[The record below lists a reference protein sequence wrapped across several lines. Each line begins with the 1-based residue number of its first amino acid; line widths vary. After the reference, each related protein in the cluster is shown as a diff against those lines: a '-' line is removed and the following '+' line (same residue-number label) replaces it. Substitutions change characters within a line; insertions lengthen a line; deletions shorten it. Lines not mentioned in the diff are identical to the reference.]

1 MCPKNDYIYR
11 NDIIDAMSF
20 YDILTIVIFL
30 GLPVVSAVISAK
42 EKKNKSKKP
51 LQGGQEHGE
60 DIKDIF
66 KSILAE
72 MNGETTAQQDEDPEE
87 APSRPWQ
94 EPVVED
100 DEKPSMP
107 WEEPVVDDEPSPGT
121 VTETPSWTEPV
132 MDAPARPKPWSE
144 PVVIDP
150 KPAPAAVQAP
160 VVVAPVAAA
169 PVAENSGMRVR
180 ETAPRRPEGL
190 RPVSRKV
197 EEVSEK
203 PVMEKIDPKK
213 LIIYDAILNPKF
225 KD

>member
-72 MNGETTAQQDEDPEE
+72 MNGETTASQDEKPEE
-87 APSRPWQ
+87 EPSRPWQ

-100 DEKPSMP
+100 DDEPSMT
-107 WEEPVVDDEPSPGT
+107 WEEPVL
-121 VTETPSWTEPV
+121 ETPVQT
-132 MDAPARPKPWSE
+132 KPWSE

-169 PVAENSGMRVR
+169 PVAENSDMRVR

>member
-87 APSRPWQ
+87 EPSRPWQ

-100 DEKPSMP
+100 DEEPSMT
-107 WEEPVVDDEPSPGT
+107 WEEPVL
-121 VTETPSWTEPV
+121 ETPSQTE
-132 MDAPARPKPWSE
+132 PWSE

-160 VVVAPVAAA
+160 ALAAA

-180 ETAPRRPEGL
+180 ETETRRPEGL
-190 RPVSRKV
+190 RPASRKV

>member
-11 NDIIDAMSF
+11 NDIIGVMSF

-42 EKKNKSKKP
+42 GKKNKSKKP

-87 APSRPWQ
+87 EPSRPWQ

-100 DEKPSMP
+100 DEEPSMT
-107 WEEPVVDDEPSPGT
+107 WEEPVL
-121 VTETPSWTEPV
+121 ETPSQTE
-132 MDAPARPKPWSE
+132 PWSE

-160 VVVAPVAAA
+160 ALTAA

-180 ETAPRRPEGL
+180 ETETRRPEGL
-190 RPVSRKV
+190 RPASRKV

>member
-1 MCPKNDYIYR
+1 
-11 NDIIDAMSF
+11 MSF

-72 MNGETTAQQDEDPEE
+72 MNGETPARQDENPEE
-87 APSRPWQ
+87 EPSRPWQ

-100 DEKPSMP
+100 D
-107 WEEPVVDDEPSPGT
+107 DEPS
-121 VTETPSWTEPV
+121 
-132 MDAPARPKPWSE
+132 MPWSE

-160 VVVAPVAAA
+160 VVVAPVAVA

-190 RPVSRKV
+190 RSVSRKV

>member
-1 MCPKNDYIYR
+1 
-11 NDIIDAMSF
+11 MSF

-72 MNGETTAQQDEDPEE
+72 MNGETPARQDEDPEE
-87 APSRPWQ
+87 EPSRPWQ

-100 DEKPSMP
+100 DEEPSMP
-107 WEEPVVDDEPSPGT
+107 WEEPVVEDECPSGQSPDARPWKEP
-121 VTETPSWTEPV
+121 VLETPSQT
-132 MDAPARPKPWSE
+132 KPWSE

-160 VVVAPVAAA
+160 VVAPVAAA

-190 RPVSRKV
+190 RPASRKV

>member
-72 MNGETTAQQDEDPEE
+72 MNGETTAPQDEKPDEV
-87 APSRPWQ
+87 PSRPWQ

-100 DEKPSMP
+100 DEEPSMP
-107 WEEPVVDDEPSPGT
+107 WEEPVP
-121 VTETPSWTEPV
+121 ETPSQT
-132 MDAPARPKPWSE
+132 KPWSE

-160 VVVAPVAAA
+160 ALAAA
-169 PVAENSGMRVR
+169 PVAENSGVRVR

-190 RPVSRKV
+190 RPASRKV

>member
-11 NDIIDAMSF
+11 NDIIGVMSF

-30 GLPVVSAVISAK
+30 GLPVISAVISAK

-72 MNGETTAQQDEDPEE
+72 MNGETTAPQDEKPEE
-87 APSRPWQ
+87 EPSRPWQ

-100 DEKPSMP
+100 DEEPSMP
-107 WEEPVVDDEPSPGT
+107 WEEPVL
-121 VTETPSWTEPV
+121 ETPSQT
-132 MDAPARPKPWSE
+132 KPWSE

-160 VVVAPVAAA
+160 ALAAA

-190 RPVSRKV
+190 RPASRKV

>member
-11 NDIIDAMSF
+11 NDIIGAMSF

-72 MNGETTAQQDEDPEE
+72 MNGETTAPQDEDPEE
-87 APSRPWQ
+87 EPSRPWQ

-100 DEKPSMP
+100 DEEPSMP
-107 WEEPVVDDEPSPGT
+107 WEEPVL
-121 VTETPSWTEPV
+121 ETPSQT
-132 MDAPARPKPWSE
+132 KPWSE

-150 KPAPAAVQAP
+150 KHAPAAVQSP
-160 VVVAPVAAA
+160 VVVAPAAAA
-169 PVAENSGMRVR
+169 PVVENSGMRVR
-180 ETAPRRPEGL
+180 ETETRRPEGL
-190 RPVSRKV
+190 RPASRKV
-197 EEVSEK
+197 EEVLEK

>member
-1 MCPKNDYIYR
+1 
-11 NDIIDAMSF
+11 MSF

-60 DIKDIF
+60 DFKDIF

-72 MNGETTAQQDEDPEE
+72 MNGETPARQDEDPEE
-87 APSRPWQ
+87 DLSRPWQ

-100 DEKPSMP
+100 DEEPSMP
-107 WEEPVVDDEPSPGT
+107 REEPVVEDECPSGQAPDARLWKEP
-121 VTETPSWTEPV
+121 VLETP
-132 MDAPARPKPWSE
+132 
-144 PVVIDP
+144 
-150 KPAPAAVQAP
+150 AP

-190 RPVSRKV
+190 RPASRKV

>member
-1 MCPKNDYIYR
+1 
-11 NDIIDAMSF
+11 MSF

-72 MNGETTAQQDEDPEE
+72 MNGETTAPQDEKPEE
-87 APSRPWQ
+87 EPSRPWQ

-100 DEKPSMP
+100 DEESSMT
-107 WEEPVVDDEPSPGT
+107 WEEPVL
-121 VTETPSWTEPV
+121 ETPSQT
-132 MDAPARPKPWSE
+132 KPWSE

-160 VVVAPVAAA
+160 VVVVAPVAAA

-180 ETAPRRPEGL
+180 ETETRRPEGL
-190 RPVSRKV
+190 RPASRKV

>member
-87 APSRPWQ
+87 EPSRPWQ

-100 DEKPSMP
+100 DEEPSMT
-107 WEEPVVDDEPSPGT
+107 WEEPVPEI
-121 VTETPSWTEPV
+121 
-132 MDAPARPKPWSE
+132 PAQTKPWSE

-160 VVVAPVAAA
+160 ALATAA

-190 RPVSRKV
+190 RPASRKV

>member
-1 MCPKNDYIYR
+1 
-11 NDIIDAMSF
+11 MSF

-72 MNGETTAQQDEDPEE
+72 MNGETPACQDEDPEE
-87 APSRPWQ
+87 EPSRPWQ

-100 DEKPSMP
+100 DEEPSMP
-107 WEEPVVDDEPSPGT
+107 WEE
-121 VTETPSWTEPV
+121 
-132 MDAPARPKPWSE
+132 
-144 PVVIDP
+144 
-150 KPAPAAVQAP
+150 P

>member
-11 NDIIDAMSF
+11 NDIIGVMSF

-42 EKKNKSKKP
+42 EKKNKSKKL

-72 MNGETTAQQDEDPEE
+72 MNGETTAPQDEKPEE
-87 APSRPWQ
+87 EPSRPWQ

-100 DEKPSMP
+100 DEEPSMP
-107 WEEPVVDDEPSPGT
+107 WEEPVP
-121 VTETPSWTEPV
+121 ETPSQT
-132 MDAPARPKPWSE
+132 KPWSE

-150 KPAPAAVQAP
+150 KPVSEAVQTPAL
-160 VVVAPVAAA
+160 AAA

-190 RPVSRKV
+190 RPASRKV

>member
-1 MCPKNDYIYR
+1 
-11 NDIIDAMSF
+11 MSF
-20 YDILTIVIFL
+20 YDIFTIVIFL
-30 GLPVVSAVISAK
+30 GLPMVSAVISAK

-60 DIKDIF
+60 DFKDIF

-72 MNGETTAQQDEDPEE
+72 MNGETAAPKDVQSEDES
-87 APSRPWQ
+87 SRPWQ

-100 DEKPSMP
+100 DEEPSMP
-107 WEEPVVDDEPSPGT
+107 WEEPVVEDECPSGQTPDARPWKEP
-121 VTETPSWTEPV
+121 VLETP
-132 MDAPARPKPWSE
+132 APF
-144 PVVIDP
+144 
-150 KPAPAAVQAP
+150 
-160 VVVAPVAAA
+160 VVAPVAAA

-190 RPVSRKV
+190 RPASRKV

>member
-11 NDIIDAMSF
+11 NDIIGVMSF

-42 EKKNKSKKP
+42 EKKNKSKKS

-72 MNGETTAQQDEDPEE
+72 MNGETTASQDEKPEE
-87 APSRPWQ
+87 EPSRPWQ

-100 DEKPSMP
+100 DEEPSMT
-107 WEEPVVDDEPSPGT
+107 WEEPVL
-121 VTETPSWTEPV
+121 ETPAQT
-132 MDAPARPKPWSE
+132 KPWTE

-169 PVAENSGMRVR
+169 PVVENSGMRVS
-180 ETAPRRPEGL
+180 ETATRRPEGL
-190 RPVSRKV
+190 RPASRKV

>member
-1 MCPKNDYIYR
+1 
-11 NDIIDAMSF
+11 MSF

-72 MNGETTAQQDEDPEE
+72 MNGETTAPQDEKPEE
-87 APSRPWQ
+87 EPSRPWQ

-100 DEKPSMP
+100 DE
-107 WEEPVVDDEPSPGT
+107 EPST
-121 VTETPSWTEPV
+121 
-132 MDAPARPKPWSE
+132 PWSE

-180 ETAPRRPEGL
+180 ETVPSRPEGL

>member
-51 LQGGQEHGE
+51 LQGGQEHEE

-72 MNGETTAQQDEDPEE
+72 MNGGTTAQQDEDPEE
-87 APSRPWQ
+87 EPSRPWQ

-100 DEKPSMP
+100 DEEPSMT
-107 WEEPVVDDEPSPGT
+107 WEEPVL
-121 VTETPSWTEPV
+121 ETPSQT
-132 MDAPARPKPWSE
+132 KPWSE

-180 ETAPRRPEGL
+180 ETAPSRPEGL
-190 RPVSRKV
+190 RPASRKV

>member
-87 APSRPWQ
+87 EPSRPWQ

-100 DEKPSMP
+100 DEESSMP
-107 WEEPVVDDEPSPGT
+107 WEEPVPEI
-121 VTETPSWTEPV
+121 
-132 MDAPARPKPWSE
+132 PAQTKPWSE

-180 ETAPRRPEGL
+180 ETATRRPEGL
-190 RPVSRKV
+190 RPASRKV

>member
-72 MNGETTAQQDEDPEE
+72 MNGETAVPQDEDPEE
-87 APSRPWQ
+87 EPSRPWQ

-100 DEKPSMP
+100 DEETSMT
-107 WEEPVVDDEPSPGT
+107 WEEPVP
-121 VTETPSWTEPV
+121 ETPAQT
-132 MDAPARPKPWSE
+132 KPWSE

-160 VVVAPVAAA
+160 ALAAA
-169 PVAENSGMRVR
+169 PVVENSGMRVS
-180 ETAPRRPEGL
+180 ETATRRPEGL
-190 RPVSRKV
+190 RPASRKV

>member
-60 DIKDIF
+60 EIKDIF

-72 MNGETTAQQDEDPEE
+72 MNGETTAPQDEKPEE
-87 APSRPWQ
+87 EPSRPWQ

-100 DEKPSMP
+100 DEEPSMP
-107 WEEPVVDDEPSPGT
+107 WEEPVL
-121 VTETPSWTEPV
+121 ETPSQT
-132 MDAPARPKPWSE
+132 KPWSE

-160 VVVAPVAAA
+160 ALAAA
-169 PVAENSGMRVR
+169 VPVSENSVLRVR
-180 ETAPRRPEGL
+180 ETAPGRPEGL
-190 RPVSRKV
+190 RPASRKV
-197 EEVSEK
+197 EELSEK

>member
-11 NDIIDAMSF
+11 NDIIGVMSF

-72 MNGETTAQQDEDPEE
+72 MNGETTAPQDEKPEE
-87 APSRPWQ
+87 EPSRPWQ

-100 DEKPSMP
+100 DEEPSMT
-107 WEEPVVDDEPSPGT
+107 WEEPVL
-121 VTETPSWTEPV
+121 ETPSQT
-132 MDAPARPKPWSE
+132 KPWSE

-160 VVVAPVAAA
+160 ALAAA

-190 RPVSRKV
+190 RPASRKV

>member
-1 MCPKNDYIYR
+1 
-11 NDIIDAMSF
+11 MSF

-72 MNGETTAQQDEDPEE
+72 MNGETTAPQDEKPEE
-87 APSRPWQ
+87 EPSRPWQ

-100 DEKPSMP
+100 DEEPSMP
-107 WEEPVVDDEPSPGT
+107 WVEPVVDDEPSPGT
-121 VTETPSWTEPV
+121 VTETPSWTETV

-144 PVVIDP
+144 PIVIDP

-160 VVVAPVAAA
+160 VVVAPAAA
-169 PVAENSGMRVR
+169 VPVAENSGMRVS
-180 ETAPRRPEGL
+180 ETATRRPEGL
-190 RPVSRKV
+190 RPASRKV
-197 EEVSEK
+197 EEVSEN

>member
-1 MCPKNDYIYR
+1 
-11 NDIIDAMSF
+11 MSF

-72 MNGETTAQQDEDPEE
+72 MNGETPARQDEDSEE
-87 APSRPWQ
+87 KPSRPWQ

-100 DEKPSMP
+100 DEEPSMP
-107 WEEPVVDDEPSPGT
+107 WEEPVVEDECPSGQAPDARPWKEP
-121 VTETPSWTEPV
+121 VLETPAQT
-132 MDAPARPKPWSE
+132 KPWSE

-180 ETAPRRPEGL
+180 ETETRRPEGL
-190 RPVSRKV
+190 RPASRKV

>member
-11 NDIIDAMSF
+11 NDIIGVMSF

-72 MNGETTAQQDEDPEE
+72 MNGETTAPQDEKPEE
-87 APSRPWQ
+87 EPSRPWQ

-100 DEKPSMP
+100 DEESSMT
-107 WEEPVVDDEPSPGT
+107 WEEPVL
-121 VTETPSWTEPV
+121 ETPSQT
-132 MDAPARPKPWSE
+132 KPWSE

-160 VVVAPVAAA
+160 VVVVAPVAAA

-180 ETAPRRPEGL
+180 ETETRRPEGL
-190 RPVSRKV
+190 RPASRKV

>member
-1 MCPKNDYIYR
+1 
-11 NDIIDAMSF
+11 MSF

-72 MNGETTAQQDEDPEE
+72 MNGETPARQDEDSEE
-87 APSRPWQ
+87 KPSRPWQ

-100 DEKPSMP
+100 DEEPSMP
-107 WEEPVVDDEPSPGT
+107 WEEPVVEDECPSGQSPDARPWKEP
-121 VTETPSWTEPV
+121 VLETPSQT
-132 MDAPARPKPWSE
+132 KPWSE

-160 VVVAPVAAA
+160 VVAPVAAA

-180 ETAPRRPEGL
+180 ETETRRPEGL
-190 RPVSRKV
+190 RPASRKV

>member
-1 MCPKNDYIYR
+1 
-11 NDIIDAMSF
+11 MSF

-72 MNGETTAQQDEDPEE
+72 MNGETAVPQDEKPEE
-87 APSRPWQ
+87 EPSRPWQ

-100 DEKPSMP
+100 DEESSMT
-107 WEEPVVDDEPSPGT
+107 WEEPVL
-121 VTETPSWTEPV
+121 ETPSQT
-132 MDAPARPKPWSE
+132 KPWSE

-160 VVVAPVAAA
+160 ALAAA

-190 RPVSRKV
+190 RPASRKV

>member
-72 MNGETTAQQDEDPEE
+72 MNGETTAPQDEKPEE
-87 APSRPWQ
+87 EPSRPWQ

-100 DEKPSMP
+100 DEESSMP
-107 WEEPVVDDEPSPGT
+107 WVEPVL
-121 VTETPSWTEPV
+121 ETPSQT
-132 MDAPARPKPWSE
+132 KPWSE

-150 KPAPAAVQAP
+150 KPAPAAVPAP

-180 ETAPRRPEGL
+180 ETETRRPEGL
-190 RPVSRKV
+190 RPASRKV

>member
-87 APSRPWQ
+87 PSRPWQ

-100 DEKPSMP
+100 DEEPSMP
-107 WEEPVVDDEPSPGT
+107 WQEPVL
-121 VTETPSWTEPV
+121 ETPAQP
-132 MDAPARPKPWSE
+132 RPWAE

-150 KPAPAAVQAP
+150 KPAPAAVPAP

-180 ETAPRRPEGL
+180 ETAPSRPEGL
-190 RPVSRKV
+190 RPASRKV

>member
-11 NDIIDAMSF
+11 NDIIGVMSF

-87 APSRPWQ
+87 EPSRPWQ

-100 DEKPSMP
+100 DEEPSMP
-107 WEEPVVDDEPSPGT
+107 WEE
-121 VTETPSWTEPV
+121 
-132 MDAPARPKPWSE
+132 
-144 PVVIDP
+144 
-150 KPAPAAVQAP
+150 P

-180 ETAPRRPEGL
+180 ETAPSRPEGL

>member
-72 MNGETTAQQDEDPEE
+72 MNGETTAQQNEDPEE
-87 APSRPWQ
+87 EPSRPWQ

-100 DEKPSMP
+100 DEESSMT
-107 WEEPVVDDEPSPGT
+107 WEEPVL
-121 VTETPSWTEPV
+121 ETPSQT
-132 MDAPARPKPWSE
+132 KPWSE

-160 VVVAPVAAA
+160 VVVAPAAAA

-180 ETAPRRPEGL
+180 ETETRRPEGL
-190 RPVSRKV
+190 RPASRKV

>member
-1 MCPKNDYIYR
+1 
-11 NDIIDAMSF
+11 MSF

-87 APSRPWQ
+87 EPSRPWQ

-100 DEKPSMP
+100 
-107 WEEPVVDDEPSPGT
+107 DDEPSPGT

-180 ETAPRRPEGL
+180 ETATRRPEGL

>member
-1 MCPKNDYIYR
+1 
-11 NDIIDAMSF
+11 MSF

-66 KSILAE
+66 KSILSE
-72 MNGETTAQQDEDPEE
+72 MNGETTASQDEKPEE
-87 APSRPWQ
+87 EPSRPWQ

-100 DEKPSMP
+100 DEEPSMT
-107 WEEPVVDDEPSPGT
+107 WEEPVL
-121 VTETPSWTEPV
+121 ETPAQT
-132 MDAPARPKPWSE
+132 KPWTE

-169 PVAENSGMRVR
+169 PVVENSGMRVS
-180 ETAPRRPEGL
+180 ETATRRPEGL
-190 RPVSRKV
+190 RPASRKV

>member
-11 NDIIDAMSF
+11 NDIIGAMSF

-72 MNGETTAQQDEDPEE
+72 MNGETTAPQDEKPEE
-87 APSRPWQ
+87 EPSRPWQ

-100 DEKPSMP
+100 DEEPSMT
-107 WEEPVVDDEPSPGT
+107 WEEPVPEI
-121 VTETPSWTEPV
+121 
-132 MDAPARPKPWSE
+132 PAQTKPWSE

-160 VVVAPVAAA
+160 ALAAA

-190 RPVSRKV
+190 RPASRKV

>member
-1 MCPKNDYIYR
+1 
-11 NDIIDAMSF
+11 MSF

-72 MNGETTAQQDEDPEE
+72 MNGETPARQDEDPEE
-87 APSRPWQ
+87 EPSRPWQ

-100 DEKPSMP
+100 DDEPSIP
-107 WEEPVVDDEPSPGT
+107 WEEPVP
-121 VTETPSWTEPV
+121 ETPSQT
-132 MDAPARPKPWSE
+132 KPWSE

-150 KPAPAAVQAP
+150 KP
-160 VVVAPVAAA
+160 APVAAA

-180 ETAPRRPEGL
+180 ETAPCRPEGL
-190 RPVSRKV
+190 RPASRKV

>member
-1 MCPKNDYIYR
+1 
-11 NDIIDAMSF
+11 MSF

-72 MNGETTAQQDEDPEE
+72 MNGETPARQDEDSEE
-87 APSRPWQ
+87 KPSRPWQ

-100 DEKPSMP
+100 DEEPSMP
-107 WEEPVVDDEPSPGT
+107 WEEP
-121 VTETPSWTEPV
+121 
-132 MDAPARPKPWSE
+132 
-144 PVVIDP
+144 
-150 KPAPAAVQAP
+150 
-160 VVVAPVAAA
+160 VVAPVAAA

-180 ETAPRRPEGL
+180 ETAPSRPEGL
-190 RPVSRKV
+190 RPASRKV

>member
-11 NDIIDAMSF
+11 NDIIGVMSF

-87 APSRPWQ
+87 EPSRPWQ

-100 DEKPSMP
+100 DEESSMT
-107 WEEPVVDDEPSPGT
+107 WEEPVP
-121 VTETPSWTEPV
+121 ETPSQT
-132 MDAPARPKPWSE
+132 KPWSE

-160 VVVAPVAAA
+160 VVVAPAEAA

-180 ETAPRRPEGL
+180 ETETRRPEGL
-190 RPVSRKV
+190 RPASRKV

>member
-1 MCPKNDYIYR
+1 
-11 NDIIDAMSF
+11 MSF

-42 EKKNKSKKP
+42 EKKNKSKKS

-72 MNGETTAQQDEDPEE
+72 MNGETTASQDEKPEE
-87 APSRPWQ
+87 EPSRPWQ

-100 DEKPSMP
+100 DEEPSMP
-107 WEEPVVDDEPSPGT
+107 WEEP
-121 VTETPSWTEPV
+121 
-132 MDAPARPKPWSE
+132 
-144 PVVIDP
+144 
-150 KPAPAAVQAP
+150 
-160 VVVAPVAAA
+160 VVAPVAAA

-180 ETAPRRPEGL
+180 ETAPSRPEGL
-190 RPVSRKV
+190 RPASRKV

>member
-1 MCPKNDYIYR
+1 
-11 NDIIDAMSF
+11 MSF
-20 YDILTIVIFL
+20 YDIFTIVIFL
-30 GLPVVSAVISAK
+30 GLPMVSAVISAK

-60 DIKDIF
+60 DFKDIF

-72 MNGETTAQQDEDPEE
+72 MNGETPARQDEDPEE
-87 APSRPWQ
+87 EPSRPWQ

-100 DEKPSMP
+100 DEEPSMP
-107 WEEPVVDDEPSPGT
+107 WKEPVVEDECPSGQ
-121 VTETPSWTEPV
+121 TPDARPWTEPV
-132 MDAPARPKPWSE
+132 LE
-144 PVVIDP
+144 T
-150 KPAPAAVQAP
+150 PAP
-160 VVVAPVAAA
+160 VVAPVAAA

-190 RPVSRKV
+190 RPASRKV
-197 EEVSEK
+197 EGVSEK

>member
-11 NDIIDAMSF
+11 NDIIGAMSF

-72 MNGETTAQQDEDPEE
+72 MNGETTASQDEKPEE
-87 APSRPWQ
+87 EPSRPWQ
-94 EPVVED
+94 EPVVVD
-100 DEKPSMP
+100 DEEPSMP
-107 WEEPVVDDEPSPGT
+107 WEEPVL
-121 VTETPSWTEPV
+121 ETPSQTE
-132 MDAPARPKPWSE
+132 PWSE

-180 ETAPRRPEGL
+180 ETETRRPEGL
-190 RPVSRKV
+190 RPASRKV

>member
-1 MCPKNDYIYR
+1 
-11 NDIIDAMSF
+11 MSF

-72 MNGETTAQQDEDPEE
+72 MNGETTAPQDEKPDEE
-87 APSRPWQ
+87 PSRPWH

-100 DEKPSMP
+100 DDEPSMP
-107 WEEPVVDDEPSPGT
+107 WEEPVPEI
-121 VTETPSWTEPV
+121 
-132 MDAPARPKPWSE
+132 PAQTKPWSE

-160 VVVAPVAAA
+160 VVAPVAAA

-180 ETAPRRPEGL
+180 ETATRRPEGL
-190 RPVSRKV
+190 RPASRKV